1 MLWGLQ
7 NVRTSVQRVFGH
19 NLHKFLSAGTQN
31 RFQSFASGLGIT
43 LLLQS
48 STATALIM
56 AALCGSGLVT
66 FAAGVAIM
74 LGADVGTAL
83 LALVLSLKVEWLA
96 PFFVL
101 TGFVF
106 HRIYYK
112 AGRKKYIGRLLISLG
127 LMLFALNWIK
137 SSTAPLAES
146 EALPVVI
153 NALENDAIMGVMV
166 AALLTWMAHSSL
178 AIVLLL
184 VSFAAAGLIS
194 PVLGIIMVL
203 GANLGGAIAP
213 IVATLKDSPKAL
225 RVPVANMIMRL
236 TGVILILPFVDV
248 IYHYIQ
254 KLEMN
259 DTMVLITA
267 HIGFNT
273 ALAIAFLPF
282 VTSVSRFV
290 KKIIPDKAQDDDP
303 SRPQYLDYTQI
314 DTPSVALTSAARET
328 LRVADIVQS
337 MLSDTR
343 KALGNNDE
351 AITYNIR
358 ERDNVVDQLYKSIK
372 HYLAKISE
380 ETLDEK
386 ESKQYLRIM
395 SFIINLEAV
404 GDIIDK
410 SMMDMALK
418 KIRKKSFFSKS
429 GWEDITEIH
438 NFVIK
443 TMSNAHTVFLNENP
457 DLAREMIKGKDW
469 IRRAEMKATE
479 SHLDRIREGVPET
492 VATSSLHLDII
503 RDYRRINSH
512 IATVAY
518 PILEETGQLPD
529 KRLRSRKKK
538 DKSSEKN

>member
-1 MLWGLQ
+1 
-7 NVRTSVQRVFGH
+7 
-19 NLHKFLSAGTQN
+19 
-31 RFQSFASGLGIT
+31 
-43 LLLQS
+43 
-48 STATALIM
+48 
-56 AALCGSGLVT
+56 
-66 FAAGVAIM
+66 M

-101 TGFVF
+101 IGFVF

-153 NALENDAIMGVMV
+153 NALESDAIMGVMV

-225 RVPVANMIMRL
+225 RVPFANMVMRL
-236 TGVILILPFVDV
+236 AGVILVLPFVDV

-254 KLEMN
+254 SFEIN

-273 ALAIAFLPF
+273 TLALVFLPL
-282 VTSVSRFV
+282 VTPVSRFV
-290 KKIIPDKAQDDDP
+290 KKIVPDRAQDDDP

-343 KALGNNDE
+343 RALGNNDE

-386 ESKQYLRIM
+386 ESKQYLSIM
-395 SFIINLEAV
+395 SFVINLEAV

-443 TMSNAHTVFLNENP
+443 TMSNAHTVFLNENV

-512 IATVAY
+512 ISTVAY

-529 KRLRSRKKK
+529 KRLRSRKRKSK
-538 DKSSEKN
+538 TPDKT